1 MFFNEGIK
9 YFITNGHAHFIDTQK
24 YASSYY
30 SEVFIIKIDTELYFD
45 LEGITQYKVD
55 IYHYFGASYITSFD
69 SVNFIT
75 SLDKFYLNSFKIYMG
90 YKKEGG
96 RKTR

>member
-9 YFITNGHAHFIDTQK
+9 YFITNEHAYFIDTQK

-30 SEVFIIKIDTELYFD
+30 SEAFIIKIDTELYFD
-45 LEGITQYKVD
+45 SEGITQYKVD
-55 IYHYFGASYITSFD
+55 IYPCFGASYITSFD

-75 SLDKFYLNSFKIYMG
+75 SLDKFYLNSFEIYMV
-90 YKKEGG
+90 YKEEKN
-96 RKTR
+96 